1 MFSLAVLS
9 FFLIL
14 GIPLVFAIIMSMTLY
29 LGETPISISLIGQR
43 IFGGLDSFSI
53 LAIPLFVLAGELMN
67 KSGITNRIITF
78 ANSLVGAFRGGLAQV
93 NVWSSVMFAGLS
105 GSAVADTSALGRVF
119 IPEMEK
125 EGYSREFSS
134 ALTAASSVIGPMIPP
149 SIPVII
155 YALIASGVSVPAL
168 FLAGI
173 VPGVLSA
180 VCLSVFVYIYAS
192 RNKNIKCN
200 TAKQSLKERFNAFIS
215 AIVPLTMPVFII
227 GAILMGIVTPTE
239 AAAFAAFYALIIG
252 MFIFRTLKIK
262 DLPEVFITSM
272 RDSSIVLILI
282 AVVSVA
288 NWLLTFSQ
296 VPQMISQQVLDNI
309 TNPIVFLLLVN
320 LILLAVGLFL
330 EGIAAMLILIPILHP
345 IAMSFGIDPVH
356 FGVIVIF
363 NLMIGLITPPM
374 GMCLFVANT
383 ISKVGIAAIS
393 RQVIPLFLLE
403 VLVLMFITFV
413 PSSVLML
420 PRLFGY

>member
-1 MFSLAVLS
+1 MLSLAFLS
-9 FFLIL
+9 SMLIL
-14 GIPLVFAIIMSMTLY
+14 GIPLVFGIILSITLFISD
-29 LGETPISISLIGQR
+29 TPISLSLIGQR

-67 KSGITNRIITF
+67 KSGITKRIITF
-78 ANSLVGAFRGGLAQV
+78 ANALVGTFKGGLAQV
-93 NVWSSVMFAGLS
+93 NIWSSVMFAGLS

-125 EGYSREFSS
+125 EGYSKSFSS

-155 YALIASGVSVPAL
+155 YALIASGVSVPGL

-173 VPGVLSA
+173 VPGILSA
-180 VCLSVFVYIYAS
+180 ICLSAYVYYYAT
-192 RNKNIKCN
+192 KHNIKN
-200 TAKQSLKERFNAFIS
+200 TAVVTGRFKAFVNAI
-215 AIVPLTMPVFII
+215 IPLTMPVLIL
-227 GAILMGIVTPTE
+227 GSILMGIVTPTE
-239 AAAFAAFYALIIG
+239 AAAFAAFYALTIG
-252 MFIFRTLKIK
+252 MFVFKTLKIK
-262 DLPEVFITSM
+262 DLPEIFITSM

-320 LILLAVGLFL
+320 LILLCIGLFL

-345 IAMSFGIDPVH
+345 IAMSFGIDPIH
-356 FGVIVIF
+356 FGIIVIF

-374 GMCLFVANT
+374 GMCLFVANS

-393 RQVIPLFLLE
+393 RQVMPLFIIE
-403 VLVLMFITFV
+403 VFVLMFITFV
-413 PSSVLML
+413 PSSVTIL

>member
-1 MFSLAVLS
+1 MLSLAFLS
-9 FFLIL
+9 SMLIL
-14 GIPLVFAIIMSMTLY
+14 GIPLVFGIILSITLFISD
-29 LGETPISISLIGQR
+29 TPISLSLIGQR

-67 KSGITNRIITF
+67 KSGITKRIITF
-78 ANSLVGAFRGGLAQV
+78 ANALVGTFKGGLAQV
-93 NVWSSVMFAGLS
+93 NIWSSVMFAGLS

-125 EGYSREFSS
+125 EGYSKSFSS

-155 YALIASGVSVPAL
+155 YALIASGVSVPGL

-173 VPGVLSA
+173 VPGILSA
-180 VCLSVFVYIYAS
+180 ICLSAYVYYYAT
-192 RNKNIKCN
+192 KHNIKN
-200 TAKQSLKERFNAFIS
+200 TAVVTGRFKAFIN
-215 AIVPLTMPVFII
+215 AIIPLTMPVLIL
-227 GAILMGIVTPTE
+227 GSILMGIVTPTE
-239 AAAFAAFYALIIG
+239 AAAFAAFYALTIG
-252 MFIFRTLKIK
+252 MFVFKTLKIK
-262 DLPEVFITSM
+262 DLPEIFITSM

-320 LILLAVGLFL
+320 LILLCIGLFL

-345 IAMSFGIDPVH
+345 IAMSFGIDPIH

-374 GMCLFVANT
+374 GMCLFVANS

-393 RQVIPLFLLE
+393 RQVMPLFIIE
-403 VLVLMFITFV
+403 VIVLMFITFV
-413 PSSVLML
+413 PSSVTML